1 MSKSKKFVPDWY
13 HEKAPER
20 SYRSI
25 LKWGDP
31 EAFKAPNT
39 KLYEL
44 MKETFHM
51 TDDDFKVKQE
61 MGLEE
66 VDYDIPCR
74 LSDDQIA
81 ALEAIVGKANVS
93 TDNYD
98 RLSVAYGKTMVDLMR
113 LRKHIVENVPDAV
126 VYPKNR
132 EDIIALVK
140 YCCEQKIPM
149 YVYGGGSS
157 VTRGVEAVKG
167 GITLDMRKNF
177 NKVISF
183 SEHNQTI
190 TVEAGMSGPKLE
202 ETLNNAVSTLGA
214 KRAYT
219 CGHFPQSF
227 EYSSV
232 GGWAVTRGA
241 GQNSSYYGKIEDI
254 VISQEYVT
262 PIGIIKSDEFPR
274 NATGPSID
282 QIMMGSEGTFGIL
295 THVTLRVFKYMP
307 ENRKKFSYVFKDWE
321 NGLNAAREI
330 MQGEFGF
337 PSVFRLSDPEETSIA
352 FRLYGVADTVIDKML
367 AAKGYK
373 DGKRVLMLG
382 WSEGE
387 KHFSKN
393 VAKQIDKICKKHGAM
408 YTTSIVTKGWEK
420 GRFTDPYLREDM
432 GDYGLMLDTLE
443 CSVNWDNFT
452 NVYENVRRF
461 CKSRPDTICM
471 THMSH
476 FYPQG
481 ANLYFIFEAKMNDLD
496 EYPEY
501 QRGIEPPP
509 RHRQDDRSVA
519 RGADRQEP
527 DGYLPRAQAA
537 LRSRQPDESGRNTR
551 SRPPRGSEE
560 RLHQQVNSPPF
571 SPENENRECPAVK
584 FPQGTSCFCNQK
596 SERPLRCT
604 SRRGRSEYRRF
615 VVVDYVRTP

>member
-31 EAFKAPNT
+31 EAFKAPNS

-74 LSDDQIA
+74 LNDDQIA

-190 TVEAGMSGPKLE
+190 TVEAGMSGRSLKRP
-202 ETLNNAVSTLGA
+202 ST
-214 KRAYT
+214 
-219 CGHFPQSF
+219 
-227 EYSSV
+227 
-232 GGWAVTRGA
+232 
-241 GQNSSYYGKIEDI
+241 
-254 VISQEYVT
+254 T
-262 PIGIIKSDEFPR
+262 P
-274 NATGPSID
+274 
-282 QIMMGSEGTFGIL
+282 
-295 THVTLRVFKYMP
+295 
-307 ENRKKFSYVFKDWE
+307 
-321 NGLNAAREI
+321 
-330 MQGEFGF
+330 
-337 PSVFRLSDPEETSIA
+337 
-352 FRLYGVADTVIDKML
+352 
-367 AAKGYK
+367 
-373 DGKRVLMLG
+373 
-382 WSEGE
+382 
-387 KHFSKN
+387 
-393 VAKQIDKICKKHGAM
+393 
-408 YTTSIVTKGWEK
+408 
-420 GRFTDPYLREDM
+420 
-432 GDYGLMLDTLE
+432 
-443 CSVNWDNFT
+443 
-452 NVYENVRRF
+452 
-461 CKSRPDTICM
+461 SRP
-471 THMSH
+471 S
-476 FYPQG
+476 
-481 ANLYFIFEAKMNDLD
+481 
-496 EYPEY
+496 
-501 QRGIEPPP
+501 
-509 RHRQDDRSVA
+509 
-519 RGADRQEP
+519 
-527 DGYLPRAQAA
+527 AQSAPIPAA
-537 LRSRQPDESGRNTR
+537 
-551 SRPPRGSEE
+551 
-560 RLHQQVNSPPF
+560 
-571 SPENENRECPAVK
+571 
-584 FPQGTSCFCNQK
+584 
-596 SERPLRCT
+596 T
-604 SRRGRSEYRRF
+604 SRRASSIPPSAAGLSPAAQ
-615 VVVDYVRTP
+615 VRTRAITARSRTSSSARSMSLPSASSKATSSRETRPVLL

>member
-31 EAFKAPNT
+31 EAFKAPNA

-81 ALEAIVGKANVS
+81 ALEEIVGKANVS

-167 GITLDMRKNF
+167 GITLDMRRNF

-387 KHFSKN
+387 KNFSKN

-496 EYPEY
+496 EYLEY
-501 QRGIEPPP
+501 QRGIMDNI
-509 RHRQDDRSVA
+509 QKY
-519 RGADRQEP
+519 GAAMSHHHGIGKMTAPWLEAQIGKNQMDIYRALKQHFDP
-527 DGYLPRAQAA
+527 DNLMNPGGTLGLDLPE
-537 LRSRQPDESGRNTR
+537 D
-551 SRPPRGSEE
+551 
-560 RLHQQVNSPPF
+560 
-571 SPENENRECPAVK
+571 
-584 FPQGTSCFCNQK
+584 QK
-596 SERPLRCT
+596 RD
-604 SRRGRSEYRRF
+604 F
-615 VVVDYVRTP
+615 INK

>member
-31 EAFKAPNT
+31 EAFKAPNA

-219 CGHFPQSF
+219 CGHCPQSF

-496 EYPEY
+496 EYLEY
-501 QRGIEPPP
+501 QRGIMDNI
-509 RHRQDDRSVA
+509 QKY
-519 RGADRQEP
+519 GAAMSHHHGIGKMTAPWLEAQIGKNQMDIYRALKQHFDP
-527 DGYLPRAQAA
+527 DNLMNPGGTLGLDLPE
-537 LRSRQPDESGRNTR
+537 D
-551 SRPPRGSEE
+551 
-560 RLHQQVNSPPF
+560 
-571 SPENENRECPAVK
+571 
-584 FPQGTSCFCNQK
+584 QK
-596 SERPLRCT
+596 RD
-604 SRRGRSEYRRF
+604 F
-615 VVVDYVRTP
+615 INK

>member
-74 LSDDQIA
+74 LSNDQIA

-307 ENRKKFSYVFKDWE
+307 ENRKKFSYVFNDWE

-496 EYPEY
+496 EYLEY
-501 QRGIEPPP
+501 QRGIMDNI
-509 RHRQDDRSVA
+509 QKY
-519 RGADRQEP
+519 GAAMSHHHGIGKMTAPWLEAQIGKNQMDIYRALKQHFDP
-527 DGYLPRAQAA
+527 DNLMNPGGTLGLDLPE
-537 LRSRQPDESGRNTR
+537 D
-551 SRPPRGSEE
+551 
-560 RLHQQVNSPPF
+560 
-571 SPENENRECPAVK
+571 
-584 FPQGTSCFCNQK
+584 QK
-596 SERPLRCT
+596 RD
-604 SRRGRSEYRRF
+604 F
-615 VVVDYVRTP
+615 INK

>member
-443 CSVNWDNFT
+443 CSVNRDNFT

-496 EYPEY
+496 EYLEY
-501 QRGIEPPP
+501 QRGIMDNI
-509 RHRQDDRSVA
+509 QKY
-519 RGADRQEP
+519 GAAMSHHHGIGKMTAPWLEAQIGKNQMDIYRALKQHFDP
-527 DGYLPRAQAA
+527 DNLMNPGGTLGLDLPE
-537 LRSRQPDESGRNTR
+537 D
-551 SRPPRGSEE
+551 
-560 RLHQQVNSPPF
+560 
-571 SPENENRECPAVK
+571 
-584 FPQGTSCFCNQK
+584 QK
-596 SERPLRCT
+596 RDLINK
-604 SRRGRSEYRRF
+604 
-615 VVVDYVRTP
+615 

>member
-31 EAFKAPNT
+31 EAFKAPNA

-74 LSDDQIA
+74 LSETQIA
-81 ALEAIVGKANVS
+81 ALEEIVGKANVS

-132 EDIIALVK
+132 EYIIALVK

-496 EYPEY
+496 EYLEY
-501 QRGIEPPP
+501 QRGIMDNI
-509 RHRQDDRSVA
+509 QKY
-519 RGADRQEP
+519 GAAMSHHHGIGKMTAPWLEAQIGKNQMDIYRALKQHFDP
-527 DGYLPRAQAA
+527 DNLMNPGGTLGLDLPE
-537 LRSRQPDESGRNTR
+537 D
-551 SRPPRGSEE
+551 
-560 RLHQQVNSPPF
+560 
-571 SPENENRECPAVK
+571 
-584 FPQGTSCFCNQK
+584 QK
-596 SERPLRCT
+596 RD
-604 SRRGRSEYRRF
+604 F
-615 VVVDYVRTP
+615 INK

>member
-1 MSKSKKFVPDWY
+1 MSKEKKFIPDWY

-31 EAFKAPNT
+31 EAFKAPNS
-39 KLYEL
+39 KLYKL

-113 LRKHIVENVPDAV
+113 LRTHIVENVPDAV

-214 KRAYT
+214 TRAYT

-262 PIGIIKSDEFPR
+262 PVGIIKSDEFPR

-337 PSVFRLSDPEETSIA
+337 PSVFRLSDPEETAVA

-367 AAKGYK
+367 SAKGYK

-443 CSVNWDNFT
+443 CAVNWDNFSK
-452 NVYENVRRF
+452 VYENVRRF
-461 CKSRPDTICM
+461 CKSRRGEEERPRRIPRVSAR
-471 THMSH
+471 HYGQH
-476 FYPQG
+476 
-481 ANLYFIFEAKMNDLD
+481 
-496 EYPEY
+496 PEV
-501 QRGIEPPP
+501 RRRDEPPS

-519 RGADRQEP
+519 
-527 DGYLPRAQAA
+527 
-537 LRSRQPDESGRNTR
+537 
-551 SRPPRGSEE
+551 
-560 RLHQQVNSPPF
+560 
-571 SPENENRECPAVK
+571 
-584 FPQGTSCFCNQK
+584 
-596 SERPLRCT
+596 
-604 SRRGRSEYRRF
+604 
-615 VVVDYVRTP
+615 

>member
-74 LSDDQIA
+74 LSETQIA
-81 ALEAIVGKANVS
+81 ALKEIVGKANVS

-496 EYPEY
+496 EYLEY
-501 QRGIEPPP
+501 QRGIMDNI
-509 RHRQDDRSVA
+509 QKY
-519 RGADRQEP
+519 GAAMSHHHGIGKMTAPWLEAQIGKNQMDIYRALKQHFDP
-527 DGYLPRAQAA
+527 DNLMNPGGTLGLDLPE
-537 LRSRQPDESGRNTR
+537 D
-551 SRPPRGSEE
+551 
-560 RLHQQVNSPPF
+560 
-571 SPENENRECPAVK
+571 
-584 FPQGTSCFCNQK
+584 QK
-596 SERPLRCT
+596 RD
-604 SRRGRSEYRRF
+604 F
-615 VVVDYVRTP
+615 INK

>member
-74 LSDDQIA
+74 LSNDQIA

-408 YTTSIVTKGWEK
+408 YTTSIVTKGLEK

-496 EYPEY
+496 EYLEY
-501 QRGIEPPP
+501 QRGIMDNI
-509 RHRQDDRSVA
+509 QKY
-519 RGADRQEP
+519 GAAMSHHHGIGKMTAPWLEAQIGKNQMDIYRALKQHFDP
-527 DGYLPRAQAA
+527 DNLMNPGGTLGLDLPE
-537 LRSRQPDESGRNTR
+537 D
-551 SRPPRGSEE
+551 
-560 RLHQQVNSPPF
+560 
-571 SPENENRECPAVK
+571 
-584 FPQGTSCFCNQK
+584 QK
-596 SERPLRCT
+596 RD
-604 SRRGRSEYRRF
+604 F
-615 VVVDYVRTP
+615 INK